1 MPLEQKICPL
11 CGEET
16 SRDFDRRQF
25 RGYQVAYRICEAC
38 GFVFQSPRMT
48 EAELQRFYRAE
59 YRRLY
64 QGAEGP
70 DPRDLEI
77 QKARAEALVSF
88 LGTAGV
94 DKAARHLD
102 IGCSAGLL
110 LEKTRERYGLTGV
123 GIEPGDDYREYA
135 QNRGFKVY
143 ASLDGMEE
151 AGENRFDLVSAA
163 HVLEHL
169 PDPVGY
175 LKQIRAEW
183 LTNDGS
189 LLVEVPNLYAHDCFE
204 VAHMSAF
211 SEHSL
216 RRVLERSGFAVQ
228 ALRKHGAPRSE
239 ILPLYIT
246 ALAWPMDGNS
256 EGIPFRVIAER
267 GVRIKR
273 RVGMARRRAVELL
286 FPSRAW
292 RKN

>member
-1 MPLEQKICPL
+1 
-11 CGEET
+11 
-16 SRDFDRRQF
+16 
-25 RGYQVAYRICEAC
+25 
-38 GFVFQSPRMT
+38 MT
-48 EAELQRFYRAE
+48 EAELGLFYQAE

-70 DPRDLEI
+70 DLRDLEI
-77 QKARAEALVSF
+77 QKARAVSLVGF
-88 LGTAGV
+88 LGAAGV
-94 DKAARHLD
+94 DQVARHLD

-110 LEKTRERYGLTGV
+110 LEEIRERYGPTGV
-123 GIEPGDDYREYA
+123 GIEPGDAYREYVE
-135 QNRGFKVY
+135 NRGFKIY
-143 ASLDGMEE
+143 PSLDAMEA
-151 AGENRFDLVSAA
+151 AGEGRFDLVSAA

-175 LKQIRAEW
+175 LKRVREKW

-216 RRVLERSGFAVQ
+216 RRVLEKSGFAVL
-228 ALRKHGAPRSE
+228 ALRKHGIPRSE

-246 ALAWPMDGNS
+246 ALAAPVDGNTVD
-256 EGIPFRVIAER
+256 IPFRVIAER

-273 RVGMARRRAVELL
+273 RVGMARRRVVERL
-286 FPSRAW
+286 FPTRAW
-292 RKN
+292 RKS